1 MSDLPFSLIISYK
14 TWLSLNPWLP
24 FMWTNPIPSP
34 ILTSPAEEPQTI
46 NDFVIDLVKN
56 PLDITN
62 SIELSNEISHILTD
76 SERDNNQI
84 ACDLGGEQ
92 INNLL
97 GIINYRLF

>member
-1 MSDLPFSLIISYK
+1 MY
-14 TWLSLNPWLP
+14 
-24 FMWTNPIPSP
+24 TNPIPSP

-46 NDFVIDLVKN
+46 NDIVIDLAKN

-84 ACDLGGEQ
+84 ACDLGCHLGRKQ
-92 INNLL
+92 MNNIRE
-97 GIINYRLF
+97 IINCKLL